1 MNPEEFKNLVKDI
14 VVEAAKLKNKH
25 TNEKDASVN
34 YAAIF
39 CQSDREYK
47 DFFNLASELGEI
59 YKDTKTGP
67 LFLVDLDTESGRLKL
82 LKIRKPDVTL
92 KERGDSDF
100 TIKDYSIFKE
110 KYLSKKGFSLI
121 RKEDFEM
128 IELTDS
134 RFDVRVYFSYPPIDK
149 QFGL

>member
-1 MNPEEFKNLVKDI
+1 MNLEEFKNLVKDI
-14 VVEAAKLKNKH
+14 VVESAKLKNKH
-25 TNEKDASVN
+25 TNEKDAPVN

-39 CQSDREYK
+39 CQSNREYK
-47 DFFNLASELGEI
+47 DFFNLASKLGEI
-59 YKDTKTGP
+59 YKDTKTGL
-67 LFLVDLDTESGRLKL
+67 LFLINLDTESGRLKL
-82 LKIRKPDVTL
+82 LKIRKPDVTR

-100 TIKDYSIFKE
+100 TVKDYIIFKE
-110 KYLSKKGFSLI
+110 KYLSNPGFSLI

-134 RFDVRVYFSYPPIDK
+134 RFDVRVYFSHPPLNE